1 MSFPFVDCTRR
12 STSGEEI
19 QEKMSLYT
27 CITCRVGFP
36 DGELQ
41 RNHYKTDWHRYNL
54 KRKVAELP
62 PVTADTFQ
70 QKVLAQRAKVAEEQ
84 EVQFTQCAL
93 CNKHFN
99 TKNAYENHLKSKKHK
114 EAVVKQTI
122 KLKDEVQKNNEKN
135 SEKSTSSDLP
145 ENEKRLMKDCVNMA
159 RKTKLSHSQS
169 SSQPE
174 ASESKK
180 SKPGSKM
187 EVSDDEGSDAESC
200 ESWDEST
207 FVLEECLFCSHVNK
221 SLEDNVKHMT
231 SKHSFFVPDVEFLVD
246 LEGLVTYLGEKVGS
260 GHVCLWCNDK
270 GKTFHSSQ
278 AVQKHMLDKGHCK
291 LLHEGDAVYEY
302 TDFYDYRTSYP
313 DYKEE
318 EFDDDEE
325 GPGIGLEDVEME
337 DAEEEEEEVEQKV
350 LSTENFEL
358 VLPSGATIGHRSL
371 QKYYRQNLPQRESSR
386 TKALLPNM
394 LAHYKALGWTGA
406 KGAVAQKRVKDL
418 AFMQRLKL
426 RQHMR
431 LGIKANKMQPHF
443 RSQHPI

>member
-1 MSFPFVDCTRR
+1 
-12 STSGEEI
+12 
-19 QEKMSLYT
+19 MSLYT
-27 CITCRVGFP
+27 CITCRVGFTEV
-36 DGELQ
+36 ELQ
-41 RNHYKTDWHRYNL
+41 RSHYKTDWHRYNL

-62 PVTADTFQ
+62 PVTAETFQ

-84 EVQFTQCAL
+84 EDQFSQCAL
-93 CNKHFN
+93 CSKHFN

-114 EAVVKQTI
+114 EAVAKQTV

-135 SEKSTSSDLP
+135 TEKSIPSDLP
-145 ENEKRLMKDCVNMA
+145 ESDKRLMKDCVNMA
-159 RKTKLSHSQS
+159 RKTKLSQS
-169 SSQPE
+169 SKME
-174 ASESKK
+174 ASASKK
-180 SKPGSKM
+180 SRPEEGM
-187 EVSDDEGSDAESC
+187 EVPDDEGSDAESC
-200 ESWDEST
+200 DSWDEST

-231 SKHSFFVPDVEFLVD
+231 SKHSFFIPDVEFLVD
-246 LEGLVTYLGEKVGS
+246 LEGLMTYLGEKVGC
-260 GHVCLWCNDK
+260 GHICMWCNNK
-270 GKTFHSSQ
+270 GKNFHSTQ

-291 LLHEGDAVYEY
+291 MLHEGNAVYEY

-313 DYKEE
+313 DHQEE
-318 EFDDDEE
+318 EFDEDAEDA
-325 GPGIGLEDVEME
+325 GIGLEDVEMQE
-337 DAEEEEEEVEQKV
+337 DAKDEEEEVDQNV
-350 LSTENFEL
+350 LASENYEL

-431 LGIKANKMQPHF
+431 LGVKANKWQPHF
-443 RSQHPI
+443 RSQNP

>member
-1 MSFPFVDCTRR
+1 
-12 STSGEEI
+12 
-19 QEKMSLYT
+19 MSLYT
-27 CITCRVGFP
+27 CITCRVGFA

-41 RNHYKTDWHRYNL
+41 RGHYKTDWHRYNL

-84 EVQFTQCAL
+84 EDQFTQCAL

-99 TKNAYENHLKSKKHK
+99 TKNAYENHIKSKKHK
-114 EAVVKQTI
+114 EAVTKQTS
-122 KLKDEVQKNNEKN
+122 KLQDEVQKNNEKN
-135 SEKSTSSDLP
+135 TEKSTHTDLP

-169 SSQPE
+169 SSQARE
-174 ASESKK
+174 AVTSKNN
-180 SKPGSKM
+180 KPDSKM
-187 EVSDDEGSDAESC
+187 EVSDNEDSDAESF

-207 FVLEECLFCSHVNK
+207 IALEECLFCSHVNK
-221 SLEDNVKHMT
+221 TLEDNVKHMT
-231 SKHSFFVPDVEFLVD
+231 SKHSFFIPDAEFLVD
-246 LEGLVTYLGEKVGS
+246 LEGLITYLGEKVGS

-302 TDFYDYRTSYP
+302 TDFYDYRKSYP
-313 DYKEE
+313 DYQEE
-318 EFDDDEE
+318 EFDEEDEE
-325 GPGIGLEDVEME
+325 ASRGLEDVEME
-337 DAEEEEEEVEQKV
+337 EDGEDVEEEVEQKV
-350 LSTENFEL
+350 LSSENFEL

-406 KGAVAQKRVKDL
+406 KGAIAQKRVKDL
-418 AFMQRLKL
+418 AFMQRLKF
-426 RQHMR
+426 RQHVR
-431 LGIKANKMQPHF
+431 LGVKANKMQHHF
-443 RSQHPI
+443 RNQNPI